1 MDPEF
6 HEMALL
12 KTLPRGKGPIVTIH
26 AIGCLKV
33 AQNKNLGL
41 IEGRRVPYK
50 QVSIIIESRH
60 YSLAR
65 VGHVTYLRKSFNV
78 LMAGEGSILRSF

>member
-12 KTLPRGKGPIVTIH
+12 KRPFIGVKKTNGHHPGY
-26 AIGCLKV
+26 IGCLKV

-50 QVSIIIESRH
+50 QVPSSER
-60 YSLAR
+60 
-65 VGHVTYLRKSFNV
+65 
-78 LMAGEGSILRSF
+78 E